1 MEIVGD
7 KYEFVDFVLYQL
19 WKVESSTKEKLMSTN
34 LEDIGITAIQNPRVF
49 LKNIIFN
56 DGTKLPLNCNSVIV
70 FTGANNSGKSQVL
83 RDVERGLDKS
93 NSSPTI
99 VIKDIEYD
107 FLGTIDEATFL
118 KGRFNVKQNGYYE
131 MFESGLTF
139 EKSVLRSWWEN
150 RTFYNGLHL
159 LFIKRLSTECRL
171 TSSNALQRNDHPEQN
186 PIYKLNQNESL
197 AQKLS
202 DYFRQAFG
210 YDLIVNRSDMRTIP
224 LHTGQAPDK
233 TAFTIA
239 NQDEYYNQVTKLP
252 KLQEQ
257 GDGMRSFASILLDTF
272 TSEYS
277 ITLID
282 EPEAFLH
289 PSQARLLGKMLANNN
304 PDNRQLLIST
314 HSEEFLKGLLDANSE
329 NVTVIRINR
338 DSNINRMS
346 VLQNDK
352 IKKLWGNPIL
362 RYSNILSGLFHEKVV
377 VCESDY
383 DCLFYQAIID
393 SIYEHKNEIAPD
405 ILFTHCGGKTRIK
418 DVVSALKAVNV
429 PVAAICDFDLLNTS
443 QNFKPITT
451 SFGIDW
457 GVVLSADMKIIYDS
471 MNAKGS
477 SANNAWDQ
485 IKKVGKAGFTGNEPA
500 AYEKVEAACKS
511 AGLFVV
517 PVGEMECF
525 DKTVNREKKDWVYHV
540 LENYDL
546 ATEEKLEEVRKFV
559 QEIVDYKPL

>member
-1 MEIVGD
+1 
-7 KYEFVDFVLYQL
+7 
-19 WKVESSTKEKLMSTN
+19 MSTN
-34 LEDIGITAIQNPRVF
+34 LEDIRTPTIEKPQVF
-49 LKNIIFN
+49 IKSIKFN
-56 DGTKLPLNCNSVIV
+56 DDTQLPISYNSVIV

-83 RDVERGLDKS
+83 RDVETGLDES
-93 NSSPTI
+93 NSLPTI

-107 FLGTIDEATFL
+107 FLGTIDQATFL
-118 KGRFNVKQNGYYE
+118 REHFNVNQQGYYE
-131 MFESGLTF
+131 MFEFGETF
-139 EKSVLRSWWEN
+139 DKRRLQTYWQN
-150 RTFYNGLHL
+150 RTFYNNLHM
-159 LFIKRLSTECRL
+159 LFIKRLSTEGRL
-171 TSSNALQRNDHPEQN
+171 TSSNALNRDYHPEQN
-186 PIYKLNQNESL
+186 PIYKLYQSESL

-210 YDLIVNRSDMRTIP
+210 SDLIVNRNDMQTIP

-233 TAFTIA
+233 TAFTIL

-257 GDGMRSFASILLDTF
+257 GDGMRSFVSILLDTF

-289 PSQARLLGKMLANNN
+289 SPQARLLGKMLANNN

-314 HSEEFLKGLLDANSE
+314 HSEDFLQGLLDTNSE

-362 RYSNILSGLFHEKVV
+362 RYSNILSGLFHEKVI

-383 DCLFYQAIID
+383 DCLFYQAIMD
-393 SIYEHKNEIAPD
+393 AIYEHKNEIAPD

-429 PVAAICDFDLLNTS
+429 SVVAICDFDLLNS
-443 QNFKPITT
+443 RQNFEAITN
-451 SFGIDW
+451 SFGIDYR
-457 GVVLSADMKIIYDS
+457 VTLSEDMKIIYDS
-471 MNAKGS
+471 MNAKNS
-477 SANNAWDQ
+477 VANNAWNQ
-485 IKKVGKAGFTGNEPA
+485 IKKIGKAGFIDKEPA
-500 AYEKVEAACKS
+500 AYERVEAACKS

-517 PVGEMECF
+517 PLGEMECF
-525 DKTVNREKKDWVYHV
+525 DKTVNKEKKDWVYHV

-546 ATEEKLEEVRKFV
+546 ATEAKLEEARKFV
-559 QEIVDYKPL
+559 QEIVDYKLL

>member
-1 MEIVGD
+1 
-7 KYEFVDFVLYQL
+7 
-19 WKVESSTKEKLMSTN
+19 MSTN
-34 LEDIGITAIQNPRVF
+34 LEDIGITAIQNPQVF

-56 DGTKLPLNCNSVIV
+56 DGTQLHLNYNSVIV

-83 RDVERGLDKS
+83 RDVETGLDES

-429 PVAAICDFDLLNTS
+429 PVAAICDFDILNAS
-443 QNFKPITT
+443 QNFKLITA

-457 GVVLSADMKIIYDS
+457 GVELSADMKIIYDS
-471 MNAKGS
+471 MNAKS
-477 SANNAWDQ
+477 SIANNAWNQ
-485 IKKVGKAGFTGNEPA
+485 IKKVGKAGFTGNEPV
-500 AYEKVEAACKS
+500 AYEKVEAVCKS

-525 DKTVNREKKDWVYHV
+525 DKTVNREKKEWVNHV
-540 LENYDL
+540 LENYNV
-546 ATEEKLEEVRKFV
+546 ATEEKQEEARKFV
-559 QEIVDYKPL
+559 RVIVDYKPL

>member
-7 KYEFVDFVLYQL
+7 KFEFVDFVLYQL
-19 WKVESSTKEKLMSTN
+19 WKVESSTKERLMSTN
-34 LEDIGITAIQNPRVF
+34 LEDIGITATQNPQVF

-56 DGTKLPLNCNSVIV
+56 DGTKLPLNYNSIIV

-83 RDVERGLDKS
+83 RDVETGLDKS

-118 KGRFNVKQNGYYE
+118 KEHFNVNQNGYYE
-131 MFESGLTF
+131 IFESGIAFDKIT
-139 EKSVLRSWWEN
+139 LRSWWEN

-159 LFIKRLSTECRL
+159 LFIKRLSTERRL
-171 TSSNALQRNDHPEQN
+171 TSSNALQRNDHPERN
-186 PIYKLNQNESL
+186 PIYKLNQNELL

-210 YDLIVNRSDMRTIP
+210 YNLIVNRSDMRTIP
-224 LHTGQAPDK
+224 LHTGKAPDK

-289 PSQARLLGKMLANNN
+289 PPQARLLGKMLANNN

-338 DSNINRMS
+338 DNNINGMS
-346 VLQNDK
+346 LLQNDK

-429 PVAAICDFDLLNTS
+429 PVAAICDFDLLNAS
-443 QNFKPITT
+443 QNFKPITA

-457 GVVLSADMKIIYDS
+457 GVVLSTDMKIIYDS
-471 MNAKGS
+471 MNAKSS

-525 DKTVNREKKDWVYHV
+525 DKTVNREKKDWVYYV

-546 ATEEKLEEVRKFV
+546 ATEEKLEEARKFV
-559 QEIVDYKPL
+559 QVIVDYKPL

>member
-1 MEIVGD
+1 
-7 KYEFVDFVLYQL
+7 
-19 WKVESSTKEKLMSTN
+19 MSTN
-34 LEDIGITAIQNPRVF
+34 LEDIGITDIQKPQVF
-49 LKNIIFN
+49 LKRIIFN
-56 DGTKLPLNCNSVIV
+56 DGVKLPLNYNSIIV

-83 RDVERGLDKS
+83 RDVEMNLDKS
-93 NSSPTI
+93 NSLSTV

-107 FLGTIDEATFL
+107 FLGTIDEETFL
-118 KGRFNVKQNGYYE
+118 KEHFNVSQEGYYKIL
-131 MFESGLTF
+131 ESGFIL
-139 EKSVLRSWWEN
+139 EKSILQNYWQN
-150 RTFYNGLHL
+150 RTFYNGFHL
-159 LFIKRLSTECRL
+159 LFIKRLSTERRL
-171 TSSNALQRNDHPEQN
+171 TSSNALQRNDQPEQN
-186 PIYKLNQNESL
+186 PIYKLNQSESL

-210 YDLIVNRSDMRTIP
+210 SDLIVNRNDMQTIP

-239 NQDEYYNQVTKLP
+239 DQDKYYNKVAKLP

-289 PSQARLLGKMLANNN
+289 PPQARLLGKMLANNN

-314 HSEEFLKGLLDANSE
+314 HSEDFLQGLLDADSE

-383 DCLFYQAIID
+383 DCLFYQAIMDAIH
-393 SIYEHKNEIAPD
+393 EHKNEIAPD

-429 PVAAICDFDLLNTS
+429 PVVAICDFDLLNAS
-443 QNFKPITT
+443 HNFKPITA

-457 GVVLSADMKIIYDS
+457 EVALSADMRIIYDS
-471 MNAKGS
+471 MNAKNS
-477 SANNAWDQ
+477 DVNNAWNQ
-485 IKKVGKAGFTGNEPA
+485 IKKIGKVGFTGNEPA

-525 DKTVNREKKDWVYHV
+525 DKTVNREKKDWVYHM

-546 ATEEKLEEVRKFV
+546 ATEAKLEEARKFV

>member
-1 MEIVGD
+1 MR
-7 KYEFVDFVLYQL
+7 
-19 WKVESSTKEKLMSTN
+19 MN
-34 LEDIGITAIQNPRVF
+34 LQDNETTAIQKPKVF
-49 LKNIIFN
+49 LKNITFN
-56 DGTKLPLNCNSVIV
+56 DDTKLSLNYNSVIV

-83 RDVERGLDKS
+83 RDVETDLDSS
-93 NSSPTI
+93 NSFPTI
-99 VIKDIEYD
+99 VIKDTEHV
-107 FLGTIDEATFL
+107 FLGNIDEATFFRE
-118 KGRFNVKQNGYYE
+118 RFSVNQQGLYE
-131 MFESGLTF
+131 VFESGMAFNISMLQSF
-139 EKSVLRSWWEN
+139 WKN
-150 RTFYNGLHL
+150 RTLYSDLHL
-159 LFIKRLSTECRL
+159 LFIKRLSTERRL
-171 TSSNALQRNDHPEQN
+171 TSSNALQRNNNPKRN
-186 PIYKLNQNESL
+186 PIYKLNQSESL

-202 DYFRQAFG
+202 EYFHQAFG
-210 YDLIVNRSDMRTIP
+210 SDLVVNRNDMQTIP

-239 NQDEYYNQVTKLP
+239 EQDEYYSQVNELP
-252 KLQEQ
+252 KLQDQ

-289 PSQARLLGKMLANNN
+289 PPQARLLGKMLANNN
-304 PDNRQLLIST
+304 PNDRQLLIST
-314 HSEEFLKGLLDANSE
+314 HSEDFLQGLLDANSE

-346 VLQNDK
+346 VLQNNK
-352 IKKLWGNPIL
+352 IKKLWSNPIL

-383 DCLFYQAIID
+383 DCLFYQAVID
-393 SIYEHKNEIAPD
+393 AMYEHKNEIAPD

-418 DVVSALKAVNV
+418 DVVIALKAVNV
-429 PVAAICDFDLLNTS
+429 PVVAICDFDLLNAKKI
-443 QNFKPITT
+443 FKPITAA
-451 SFGIDW
+451 FGIDW
-457 GVVLSADMKIIYDS
+457 NVTLSAAMKIIYDS
-471 MNAKGS
+471 MNAKNSGE
-477 SANNAWDQ
+477 NNAWDQ
-485 IKKVGKAGFTGNEPA
+485 IKKVGKSGFTGNEPA

-525 DKTVNREKKDWVYHV
+525 DKTVNSEKKEWVYHV

-546 ATEEKLEEVRKFV
+546 ATEAKLEEARKFV
-559 QEIVDYKPL
+559 KEVVDYKTL

>member
-1 MEIVGD
+1 
-7 KYEFVDFVLYQL
+7 
-19 WKVESSTKEKLMSTN
+19 MSTN
-34 LEDIGITAIQNPRVF
+34 LEDSVITTIQKPQVF
-49 LKNIIFN
+49 LKSIIFN
-56 DGTKLPLNCNSVIV
+56 DETQLSLNYNSVIV

-83 RDVERGLDKS
+83 RDVEMNLDKS
-93 NSSPTI
+93 NSFQTI
-99 VIKDIEYD
+99 VIKDIKYD

-118 KGRFNVKQNGYYE
+118 RERFNVNQQGRYE
-131 MFESGLTF
+131 IFESGYVF
-139 EKSVLRSWWEN
+139 EKSTLQDYWQN
-150 RTFYNGLHL
+150 HTFYDGFHL
-159 LFIKRLSTECRL
+159 LFVKRLSTERRL
-171 TSSNALQRNDHPEQN
+171 TSSNALQRNDQPKRN
-186 PIYKLNQNESL
+186 PIYKLNQNDLLE
-197 AQKLS
+197 QKLS

-210 YDLIVNRSDMRTIP
+210 YDLIVNRNEMQTIP
-224 LHTGQAPDK
+224 LHIGQAPDK

-239 NQDEYYNQVTKLP
+239 NQGEYYNQVTKLP

-272 TSEYS
+272 ISEYS

-289 PSQARLLGKMLANNN
+289 PPQARLLGKMLANNN

-314 HSEEFLKGLLDANSE
+314 HSEDFLQGLLDANSE

-338 DSNINRMS
+338 DSEINRMS

-383 DCLFYQAIID
+383 DCLFYQAIMNA
-393 SIYEHKNEIAPD
+393 IYEYKNEIAPD

-429 PVAAICDFDLLNTS
+429 PVAAICDFDLLNAS
-443 QNFKPITT
+443 QNFKPIIA
-451 SFGIDW
+451 SFEIDW
-457 GVVLSADMKIIYDS
+457 EVVLSADMKIIYDS
-471 MNAKGS
+471 MNAKS
-477 SANNAWDQ
+477 SDTNNAWDK
-485 IKKVGKAGFTGNEPA
+485 IKKVGKAGFTDNEPA

-525 DKTVNREKKDWVYHV
+525 DKTVNKEKKDWVYHV

-546 ATEEKLEEVRKFV
+546 ATEEKLEEARKFV
-559 QEIVDYKPL
+559 QVIVDYKPF

>member
-1 MEIVGD
+1 MRINLGD
-7 KYEFVDFVLYQL
+7 NE
-19 WKVESSTKEKLMSTN
+19 T
-34 LEDIGITAIQNPRVF
+34 TAIQKPQVF
-49 LKNIIFN
+49 LKNITFN
-56 DGTKLPLNCNSVIV
+56 DDTKLSLNYNSVIV

-83 RDVERGLDKS
+83 RDVETDLDKS
-93 NSSPTI
+93 NSFPTI
-99 VIKDIEYD
+99 VIKDTVHE
-107 FLGTIDEATFL
+107 FLGNIDEATFF
-118 KGRFNVKQNGYYE
+118 REHFNVNQQGYYE
-131 MFESGLTF
+131 AFESGGIF
-139 EKSVLRSWWEN
+139 GKSTLHDCWQN

-159 LFIKRLSTECRL
+159 LFIKRLSTERRL
-171 TSSNALQRNDHPEQN
+171 TSSNALQRNDNPERN
-186 PIYKLNQNESL
+186 PIYKLNQSELL

-202 DYFRQAFG
+202 EYFHQAFG
-210 YDLIVNRSDMRTIP
+210 SDLVVNRNDMQTIP

-239 NQDEYYNQVTKLP
+239 EQDEYYSQVNELP
-252 KLQEQ
+252 KLQDQ

-289 PSQARLLGKMLANNN
+289 PPQARLLGKMLANNN
-304 PDNRQLLIST
+304 PNNRQLLIST
-314 HSEEFLKGLLDANSE
+314 HSEDFLQGLLDANSE

-352 IKKLWGNPIL
+352 IKKLWSNPIL

-393 SIYEHKNEIAPD
+393 AIYEHKNEIAPD

-418 DVVSALKAVNV
+418 DVVKALKAVNV
-429 PVAAICDFDLLNTS
+429 PVAAICDFDLLNS
-443 QNFKPITT
+443 RNIFKLITAA
-451 SFGIDW
+451 FGIDW
-457 GVVLSADMKIIYDS
+457 NVALSADMKIIYDS
-471 MNAKGS
+471 MNGKS
-477 SANNAWDQ
+477 SGANNAWAQ
-485 IKKVGKAGFTGNEPA
+485 IKKIGKSGFTCNEPA
-500 AYEKVEAACKS
+500 AYEKIEAVCKS

-525 DKTVNREKKDWVYHV
+525 DKTVNSEKKEWVYHV
-540 LENYDL
+540 LGNYDL
-546 ATEEKLEEVRKFV
+546 ATEAKLEEARKFV

>member
-1 MEIVGD
+1 
-7 KYEFVDFVLYQL
+7 
-19 WKVESSTKEKLMSTN
+19 MSTN
-34 LEDIGITAIQNPRVF
+34 LEDIGVTAIQNPQVF

-56 DGTKLPLNCNSVIV
+56 DDTQLPLNYNSVIV

-83 RDVERGLDKS
+83 RDVETGLDKS

-131 MFESGLTF
+131 IFESGLAF
-139 EKSVLRSWWEN
+139 EKSILRSWWEN

-171 TSSNALQRNDHPEQN
+171 TSSNALQRNDHPERN

-289 PSQARLLGKMLANNN
+289 PPQARLLGKMLANNN

-429 PVAAICDFDLLNTS
+429 PVAAICDFDLLNAS
-443 QNFKPITT
+443 QNFKLITA

-471 MNAKGS
+471 MNAKSS
-477 SANNAWDQ
+477 SANNAWNQ
-485 IKKVGKAGFTGNEPA
+485 IKKVGKAGFTGNEPV

-525 DKTVNREKKDWVYHV
+525 DKTVNREKKDWVHHV

-546 ATEEKLEEVRKFV
+546 ATEEKLEEARKFV
-559 QEIVDYKPL
+559 QVIVDYKPL

>member
-1 MEIVGD
+1 
-7 KYEFVDFVLYQL
+7 
-19 WKVESSTKEKLMSTN
+19 MSTN
-34 LEDIGITAIQNPRVF
+34 LEDIGITAIQNPQVF

-56 DGTKLPLNCNSVIV
+56 DGTQLHLNYNSVIV

-83 RDVERGLDKS
+83 RDVETGLDES

-159 LFIKRLSTECRL
+159 LFIKRLSTERRL

-429 PVAAICDFDLLNTS
+429 PVAAICDFDILNAS
-443 QNFKPITT
+443 QNFKLITA

-457 GVVLSADMKIIYDS
+457 GVELSADMKIIYDS
-471 MNAKGS
+471 MNAKS
-477 SANNAWDQ
+477 SIANNAWNQ
-485 IKKVGKAGFTGNEPA
+485 IKKVGKAGFTGNEPV
-500 AYEKVEAACKS
+500 AYEKVEAVCKS

-525 DKTVNREKKDWVYHV
+525 DKTVNREKKDWVHHV
-540 LENYDL
+540 LENYNL
-546 ATEEKLEEVRKFV
+546 ATEEKLEEARKFV
-559 QEIVDYKPL
+559 QVIVDYKPL